1 MVSIEAP
8 RKSGYRKEQATD
20 SENPVLHERT
30 KSSMLGNMKGS
41 SVRRLKFSL
50 ALLSSATW
58 RCSAQTSPPAK
69 QNASSHLIER
79 VAFDWNHSGKKSTFS
94 LFRQED
100 AKDQTSDRLVID
112 SYGVKGW
119 AIRSHDG
126 EWATTADGNSSRLER
141 QNLSSTARHF
151 LFVSSDSAKA
161 HIYLILKG
169 VDSGCCDGSLTVLT
183 PNDQGRPTIVFQ
195 SSSHRLTAID
205 PTGDDDELALIGQ
218 PSGSEARAMNAQSY
232 DPYRVYLLDRDQ
244 PARYDLARSKA
255 YTIAHYCQWHGP
267 IYDEKFVAVGSTI
280 GASHCRVMSDADFN
294 AYRQIHPSLFPE
306 Q

>member
-1 MVSIEAP
+1 
-8 RKSGYRKEQATD
+8 
-20 SENPVLHERT
+20 
-30 KSSMLGNMKGS
+30 MLGNMKGS
-41 SVRRLKFSL
+41 LPRRLKFSL
-50 ALLSSATW
+50 ALLLALSSATW
-58 RCSAQTSPPAK
+58 RCSAQASPPAK

-79 VAFDWNHSGKKSTFS
+79 AAFDWNHSGKKSTFS

-100 AKDQTSDRLVID
+100 ANGQTFDRLVID
-112 SYGVKGW
+112 SDGVKGW
-119 AIRSHDG
+119 ALRSRDG
-126 EWATTADGNSSRLER
+126 EWATTADGESARLGR
-141 QNLSSTARHF
+141 QNLISTARHF

-169 VDSGCCDGSLTVLT
+169 EDSGCCVGSLTVLT
-183 PNDQGRPTIVFQ
+183 PNDQGRPNVVFQ
-195 SSSHRLTAID
+195 SSSHLLTAID

-218 PSGSEARAMNAQSY
+218 PSDSEARALKNAQSY

-255 YTIAHYCQWHGP
+255 YTVAHYCQWHGP
-267 IYDEKFVAVGSTI
+267 IYNEKFVAVGSTI

-294 AYRQIHPSLFPE
+294 AYRQKYPSLFPE